1 MGRAS
6 AIGRNAGE
14 IAAPPGSG
22 AAASG
27 QRNLVNS
34 LIKGLRVL
42 EAFSAERPEMTLS
55 EVAQVA
61 GLDPG
66 TTYRLLNTLTMHG
79 YIERIA
85 DKKLF
90 RLTMKVLDLG
100 FRAIGRHSIPEL
112 ARPVLHSL
120 VSEVHEA
127 ASLGTLEGSDILYV
141 ERVRAGHDRL
151 GVEIRVGSTI
161 PAHCSAIGQAL
172 LAYLP
177 EGQLAQVLTQ
187 PSRSADMPPVPVGS
201 GELMTALEK
210 VRKDGYCLRDSY
222 FANGLRVLAVPVLD
236 DDKRPLAA
244 ISITGLAMR
253 TSIEEFRDRALG
265 PALAAA
271 RDMSQALKVRGGVS
285 YPNQL

>member
-1 MGRAS
+1 MGRDS
-6 AIGRNAGE
+6 AIGRDAKE
-14 IAAPPGSG
+14 TTAPPR
-22 AAASG
+22 ARAVAPE

-34 LIKGLRVL
+34 VIKGLRVL
-42 EAFSAERPEMTLS
+42 EAFSAERPDMTLS

-66 TTYRLLNTLTMHG
+66 TTYRLLNTLTVHG
-79 YIERIA
+79 YVERIA
-85 DKKLF
+85 ETKQF
-90 RLTMKVLDLG
+90 RLTLKVLDLG
-100 FRAIGRHSIPEL
+100 FRAIGRQSIPEL

-177 EGQLAQVLTQ
+177 ERQLEQVLTH
-187 PSRSADMPPVPVGS
+187 PSRSEDMAPVPVS
-201 GELMTALEK
+201 SEELKQALEQI
-210 VRKDGYCLRDSY
+210 RTDGYCLRDSY

-236 DDKRPLAA
+236 DDNRPLAA
-244 ISITGLAMR
+244 ISITGLARR
-253 TSIEEFRDRALG
+253 TSSEEFRDRALG
-265 PALAAA
+265 PALVAA
-271 RDMSQALKVRGGVS
+271 RDMSQALKVKGGVS

>member
-1 MGRAS
+1 MGGTS
-6 AIGRNAGE
+6 TIGSNAVDKT
-14 IAAPPGSG
+14 APPGRS
-22 AAASG
+22 AAAPE

-61 GLDPG
+61 RLDPG
-66 TTYRLLNTLTMHG
+66 TTYRLLNTLTVHG

-172 LAYLP
+172 LAFLP
-177 EGQLAQVLTQ
+177 KSQLAQVLSQ

-201 GELMTALEK
+201 QELADALETI
-210 VRKDGYCLRDSY
+210 RRDGYCLRDSY

-236 DDKRPLAA
+236 DDRRPLAA
-244 ISITGLAMR
+244 ISITGLVMR
-253 TSIEEFRDRALG
+253 TSVEEFRDRALG